1 MGFLGQFLAAAVQ
14 SDGTFPLLGGSN
26 QRLPRQFAVP
36 TRIEKSL
43 HTPSWESRREPCG
56 GYVEVHLM
64 TRRVLPAIAVLFV
77 FAAFIAAAEIK
88 GKIIKVDAE
97 NNKITV
103 TVDDKDK
110 EFTLTKDT
118 KIISPK
124 GNDLKG
130 GLKSKRFSEEALK
143 KGVPATI
150 TTEKVD
156 DKEVVKEVKLTGGKK
171 KADQ

>member
-1 MGFLGQFLAAAVQ
+1 M
-14 SDGTFPLLGGSN
+14 S
-26 QRLPRQFAVP
+26 
-36 TRIEKSL
+36 
-43 HTPSWESRREPCG
+43 
-56 GYVEVHLM
+56 
-64 TRRVLPAIAVLFV
+64 RRVLSAVAVLFV
-77 FAAFIAAAEIK
+77 FAAFVAAAEIK

-103 TVDDKDK
+103 TVDEKDQ

-118 KIISPK
+118 KIVGGK
-124 GNDLKG
+124 GGEIKD
-130 GLKSKRFSEEALK
+130 GLKSKRFSEKALM

-150 TTEKVD
+150 TTEKVG